1 MFYQMSEMNSPSNKN
16 QKNKNLMKI
25 TLNTHQI
32 ADELKRD
39 TNARWSYNGSLALA
53 EYLEQIEADNGEE
66 IELDLCSIRCEFSE
80 HASLLDWAHDY
91 FSNALEELGFDE
103 TAENDDDEV
112 DSKIREY
119 IQDHG
124 QLIEFDGGII
134 VSSF

>member
-1 MFYQMSEMNSPSNKN
+1 
-16 QKNKNLMKI
+16 MKE
-25 TLNTHQI
+25 TLNTSEI
-32 ADELKRD
+32 ADRLFRD
-39 TNARWSYNGSLALA
+39 ENAGFTYAGARALA
-53 EYLEQIEADNGEE
+53 EYLDTDENADEE
-66 IELDLCSIRCEFSE
+66 FDRVSIRCDFAEYPT
-80 HASLLDWAHDY
+80 LLEWANDH

-103 TAENDDDEV
+103 KEENDDEEV